1 MDRCIFLPLSTSL
14 PPPHHLP
21 PSPFH
26 PSFLPSPPHLPPLT
40 TSLPL
45 SRSDK
50 KASSSQP
57 EEKKAYLEPENVVL
71 LPMVVGRLHDAS
83 RLPPRNE
90 VNEWL
95 ATNCECVC
103 VRERERERKC
113 VNCVCV
119 CASMCASSTPSVNL
133 SLSLPSPYPLP
144 PPLPR
149 HTVLQP
155 DQHTVRDY
163 SRDVQT
169 GYLSSHVRRIT
180 VSG

>member
-1 MDRCIFLPLSTSL
+1 MSGTDHLYGVSKDSSSSNLIWTDVSSSPSPPPSH
-14 PPPHHLP
+14 PPHHLP

-26 PSFLPSPPHLPPLT
+26 PSLLPSPPHLPPLT

-103 VRERERERKC
+103 V
-113 VNCVCV
+113 
-119 CASMCASSTPSVNL
+119 
-133 SLSLPSPYPLP
+133 
-144 PPLPR
+144 
-149 HTVLQP
+149 
-155 DQHTVRDY
+155 
-163 SRDVQT
+163 
-169 GYLSSHVRRIT
+169 
-180 VSG
+180 